1 MQKLLRKIWG
11 AAGDL
16 GDTIEESI
24 AGIPLIGGTL
34 VDKLGLKD
42 LGEQFQNLFA
52 DTLKGG
58 VAPIGSILNGTC
70 RNSCGVCR
78 YIVGD

>member
-24 AGIPLIGGTL
+24 KGIPLIGATL
-34 VDKLGLKD
+34 VDKFGLTD
-42 LGEQFQNLFA
+42 LGKQFQNLFA

-58 VAPIGSILNGTC
+58 IAPIGKFLMGPAGIAASI
-70 RNSCGVCR
+70 CR